1 MTLVEHSCELRSFE
15 RTENVLLNS
24 MNSSFIQFYE
34 IRVTIIAAAIAL
46 RNVYANHELNT
57 VPRLRVK
64 YFFFSR
70 ELALFCRIN
79 GFSAVDC
86 KNASLVEE
94 VKLQPIV
101 LVVRAGL

>member
-1 MTLVEHSCELRSFE
+1 MVFFE

-24 MNSSFIQFYE
+24 MNNSFIQFFYQ

-46 RNVYANHELNT
+46 RNVYANRELNT

-70 ELALFCRIN
+70 GLALFCRIN
-79 GFSAVDC
+79 DFSTVDC
-86 KNASLVEE
+86 ENASLVEE
-94 VKLQPIV
+94 AKL
-101 LVVRAGL
+101 